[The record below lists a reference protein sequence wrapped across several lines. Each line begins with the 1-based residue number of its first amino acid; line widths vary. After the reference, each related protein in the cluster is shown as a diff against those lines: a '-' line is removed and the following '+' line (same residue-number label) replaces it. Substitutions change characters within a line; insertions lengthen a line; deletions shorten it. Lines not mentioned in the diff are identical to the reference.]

1 MKKWSKN
8 YISCLKCSRTEIRHK
23 AKGLCASCY
32 EKQRDSTTISKRESQ
47 RKYRDD
53 NRDKVRQSQREAKQ
67 KLKKEI
73 HSLLGDKC
81 IKCGFADNRALQID
95 HIHGGGYIERKE
107 YNKSPGK
114 YYKNILVS
122 ILQTENRYQLLCA
135 NCNWIKRFEN
145 NEIKRK

>member
-1 MKKWSKN
+1 MKEWSKN
-8 YISCLKCSRTEIRHK
+8 YTSCLNCSKTEKRHK
-23 AKGLCASCY
+23 AKGLCLSCY

-53 NRDKVRQSQREAKQ
+53 NRDKVRQSQREGKQ

-81 IKCGFADNRALQID
+81 VKCGFTDNRALQID
-95 HIHGGGYIERKE
+95 HIYGGGYIERKE
-107 YNKSPGK
+107 YNKSPSK

-122 ILQTENRYQLLCA
+122 ILQTEKKYQLLCA